1 MKMMTEIVEMKCFGL
16 AGNPGWIPAQQ
27 PPLATVEGSNWQG
40 YLEDWGA
47 DSHVRALPASDQARA
62 AMADRASLAPLA
74 AFLEFTLAGNR
85 RGTKRGNWISRAF
98 TLVELLVVLAI
109 ISILAA
115 MLLPALAMAKEKA
128 RGIFCVNNLKQ
139 IGIAMTI
146 YADDHNDFLVPAEY
160 NVGNGAKYQ
169 EGWPTI
175 LYNNQYLPAQRSPD
189 YYTVPSGKSVFRC
202 PSGISKVY
210 SFDPIARHDQEGA
223 KAWAFASESTGKKFY
238 IDCWY
243 GINGS
248 TGSPQKW
255 PFTRIPMDGSKGTT
269 GNKLS
274 QAAQAPRMPV
284 VFDGIWIHNGKDE
297 RVNARHSKNSR
308 SNLLFF
314 DNSAGAFDTF
324 RLPSVRATNATEV
337 RWRF

>member
-1 MKMMTEIVEMKCFGL
+1 MKRV
-16 AGNPGWIPAQQ
+16 
-27 PPLATVEGSNWQG
+27 
-40 YLEDWGA
+40 
-47 DSHVRALPASDQARA
+47 
-62 AMADRASLAPLA
+62 
-74 AFLEFTLAGNR
+74 
-85 RGTKRGNWISRAF
+85 GNWISRAF

-128 RGIFCVNNLKQ
+128 RSIFCLNNLKQ

-160 NVGNGAKYQ
+160 NVGNGAKYR

-175 LYNNQYLPAQRSPD
+175 LYNHQYLPAQRSPD
-189 YYTVPSGKSVFRC
+189 YYTVPPGKSVFRC

-210 SFDPIARHDQEGA
+210 SFDPTARDDQEGA
-223 KAWAFASESTGKKFY
+223 KAWPFASESTGKKFY

-255 PFTRIPMDGSKGTT
+255 PFTRIPMDGSKGTA
-269 GNKLS
+269 GNKLAL
-274 QAAQAPRMPV
+274 AAQAPRMPV

-314 DNSAGAFDTF
+314 DNSASLFDTF

>member
-1 MKMMTEIVEMKCFGL
+1 MKPTLGTDRSRCAQPSRWVPDRDRSWFG
-16 AGNPGWIPAQQ
+16 G
-27 PPLATVEGSNWQG
+27 
-40 YLEDWGA
+40 
-47 DSHVRALPASDQARA
+47 
-62 AMADRASLAPLA
+62 
-74 AFLEFTLAGNR
+74 
-85 RGTKRGNWISRAF
+85 AF
-98 TLVELLVVLAI
+98 TLVELLVVMAI
-109 ISILAA
+109 IAILTA

-128 RGIFCVNNLKQ
+128 RSIFCLNNLRQ

-146 YADDHNDFLVPAEY
+146 YGDDHNDSLVPAEY
-160 NVGNGAKYQ
+160 NGKNGAQYQ

-175 LYNNQYLPAQRSPD
+175 LYNSRYLPADRAPD
-189 YYTVPSGKSVFRC
+189 YHTASAGKSVFRC
-202 PSGISKVY
+202 PSGSPKVY
-210 SFDPIARHDQEGA
+210 SFDPLSRDDPEGA
-223 KAWAFASESTGKKFY
+223 KAWPYASESTGKKFY

-248 TGSPQKW
+248 TGNPQKW
-255 PFTRIPMDGSKGTT
+255 PFTRIPMDVTGETV

-274 QAAQAPRMPV
+274 LAAQVPRMPA

-297 RVNARHSKNSR
+297 RINARHAKNSR

-314 DNSAGAFDTF
+314 DGSAATFDTF